1 MGVSFLASLP
11 KLHQDIA
18 TNYVWLHPIVSSF
31 PETVPGTIL
40 MTDVWLYLDRLLGG
54 KLFVAQDVPKQ
65 NQAAT
70 EAGRCKKL
78 IGALRYLYRNSISVF
93 ARHGFWLL
101 PEITGAHGLI
111 FDHTSIFPNLS
122 FHRFSQSA

>member
-1 MGVSFLASLP
+1 M
-11 KLHQDIA
+11 
-18 TNYVWLHPIVSSF
+18 SSF

-78 IGALRYLYRNSISVF
+78 IGALRY
-93 ARHGFWLL
+93 WLL